1 LGEFELRVPLL
12 AANWKMNKT
21 VGETVS
27 FAGAFIPEIRSLL
40 DSWTGPRSGA
50 SGDAGSDIPG
60 EASEPWPE
68 ILICPPFT
76 SLPALSSL
84 FASYPIRL
92 GAQNVYWE
100 PKGAFTGEISPS
112 MLKDLGCRYVIVGHS
127 ERRHILGETGEM
139 VAKKVRAVLDEG
151 LKPILCVGETLAERE
166 RGDALKVNSEMT
178 RDGLS
183 QVKKDE
189 ASRVVIAY
197 EPVWAIG
204 TGKEA
209 RPQDAAEVVS
219 RIRETVD
226 SLFGTGV
233 AEDVR
238 VLYGGSVKSTNI
250 RSFMT
255 REEIDGALVGG
266 ASLDALEFARLVF
279 EVLKARPDRRT
290 G

>member
-1 LGEFELRVPLL
+1 
-12 AANWKMNKT
+12 
-21 VGETVS
+21 
-27 FAGAFIPEIRSLL
+27 
-40 DSWTGPRSGA
+40 
-50 SGDAGSDIPG
+50 
-60 EASEPWPE
+60 
-68 ILICPPFT
+68 
-76 SLPALSSL
+76 
-84 FASYPIRL
+84 
-92 GAQNVYWE
+92 
-100 PKGAFTGEISPS
+100 